1 MSTSPYHAAGKL
13 MNQILIQ
20 KKSIKTVAFS
30 KSKLTCNKSTYAT
43 VCNTVQNKSN
53 IDMILNQNGGK
64 LRKAIEMDKAR
75 IPGMVYVLLYELLFG
90 PYGNIRGGGKLK
102 RMIMKHEKSLR
113 MSKEE
118 LVKNGCSSDSKNGR
132 RIPVFPRYVRVNKLK
147 ATTEEIVKVLK
158 DELEKRNK
166 NKGANADE
174 ASRCIYADPHVPD
187 LIILSPK
194 STLPWHELDI
204 VKEGKVVLQDKSS
217 CFSALALAHG
227 HHGDTVSEGDFID
240 ACAAP
245 GNKTSHLAALI
256 YDQQQTKPLKSKNSK
271 KTKVFAFDR
280 SSARLSILKSRMSEL
295 TPLVTEESNPTS
307 GKVSQKGNFPVEIC
321 PTHQDFLKADPNEKM
336 FRNVKSILLDPSCS
350 GSGIVNSPDRVADL
364 NGGDNSNRIESLSNF
379 QLVALKHAMTFPN
392 VDRIVYSTCS
402 VHQRENEDV
411 VAAAMKE
418 TNEETEDEEKKW
430 RLVLPR
436 ALMKWRRRGLKVKDL
451 TEDESNC
458 LIRVNGLDGDETN
471 GFFVSYFERVG
482 FKGDTDAEG
491 PDSSLINVVDGVK
504 TVYNGEFRP
513 AAGTEKASSPSRKP
527 KDEVGTKEI
536 SSIPETSGTKNSK
549 DTKQIPKKAAKRLEW
564 KRKQK
569 EKKLERIRKQKAAK
583 SEQNK

>member
-1 MSTSPYHAAGKL
+1 MS
-13 MNQILIQ
+13 
-20 KKSIKTVAFS
+20 
-30 KSKLTCNKSTYAT
+30 
-43 VCNTVQNKSN
+43 
-53 IDMILNQNGGK
+53 
-64 LRKAIEMDKAR
+64 
-75 IPGMVYVLLYELLFG
+75 VL
-90 PYGNIRGGGKLK
+90 
-102 RMIMKHEKSLR
+102 
-113 MSKEE
+113 
-118 LVKNGCSSDSKNGR
+118 
-132 RIPVFPRYVRVNKLK
+132 
-147 ATTEEIVKVLK
+147 A
-158 DELEKRNK
+158 
-166 NKGANADE
+166 
-174 ASRCIYADPHVPD
+174 
-187 LIILSPK
+187 
-194 STLPWHELDI
+194 
-204 VKEGKVVLQDKSS
+204 
-217 CFSALALAHG
+217 
-227 HHGDTVSEGDFID
+227 
-240 ACAAP
+240 
-245 GNKTSHLAALI
+245 
-256 YDQQQTKPLKSKNSK
+256 
-271 KTKVFAFDR
+271 
-280 SSARLSILKSRMSEL
+280 
-295 TPLVTEESNPTS
+295 PLVTEESNPTS
-307 GKVSQKGNFPVEIC
+307 VKVSQKGNFPVEIC